1 MYIDRLE
8 DYRASL
14 LARIERFESENSE
27 HILSFLR
34 KELASVEQDIVLE
47 QDSFKEYEQL
57 GFV

>member
-1 MYIDRLE
+1 MYIDRLHE
-8 DYRASL
+8 YRETL
-14 LARIERFESENSE
+14 LKRIERFESENAE

-34 KELASVEQDIVLE
+34 KELASVEQDIALE